1 VRSLTAERIRVR
13 RRGDAVAALAGLAI
27 LVVGMLIVGDDGAVP
42 DAEESVFWSI
52 NDLPGWLYPLTWPI
66 QQFGVLAIGP
76 VVAVIAVLT
85 KHPRLAVA
93 AIIATA
99 AKLVLER
106 VVKAMVSRGRPW
118 RSIGPDV
125 ELRGDVSMVGEA
137 FVSGHAIMAGAM
149 AALVAPYLPGRWRF
163 VPWGLALLVL
173 LARIYVGAH
182 NPLDVICG
190 AALGVAVASCLHL
203 VFGVPARRIA

>member
-13 RRGDAVAALAGLAI
+13 RRADAAAALVGLGI
-27 LVVGMLIVGDDGAVP
+27 LAVGMLIVGDGGVVP
-42 DAEESVFWSI
+42 DAEEAVFWSI
-52 NDLPGWLYPLTWPI
+52 NDLPGWLYPLTWPV
-66 QQFGVLAIGP
+66 QQLGVLAIGP
-76 VVAVIAVLT
+76 VVAVIALLT
-85 KHPRLAVA
+85 GHRRLAA
-93 AIIATA
+93 AAVIATV

-149 AALVAPYLPGRWRF
+149 AALVSPYLPGRWRF
-163 VPWGLALLVL
+163 VPWVLAVLVL

-182 NPLDVICG
+182 NPLDVLCG

-203 VFGVPARRIA
+203 AFGVPARRVA